1 MARKPWITAGF
12 AIVYC
17 SMSVNSTTV
26 HDLYCLWGACPCLS
40 WSAVAMRALTWVV
53 FVPGFLHAML
63 CSGSSPS
70 PTQQWAGHIA
80 WHETIWQIFKCTH
93 LKFMVYGCKQA
104 SKHTH
109 TSGNAVPLV
118 WSSFRLAL
126 ITLYTSINRIM
137 KSAVTSTPH
146 YSYNHDFVPSYSEAI
161 FLDTLPSILDL

>member
-1 MARKPWITAGF
+1 
-12 AIVYC
+12 
-17 SMSVNSTTV
+17 
-26 HDLYCLWGACPCLS
+26 
-40 WSAVAMRALTWVV
+40 
-53 FVPGFLHAML
+53 
-63 CSGSSPS
+63 
-70 PTQQWAGHIA
+70 
-80 WHETIWQIFKCTH
+80 
-93 LKFMVYGCKQA
+93 MVYGCKQA

-118 WSSFRLAL
+118 WGSFRLAL